1 MRLKR
6 LTAAALAVA
15 ALAGAAA
22 CGDTTAALPS
32 SPDAITG
39 ALGTY
44 TLQSINASPLPVVTR
59 RDGNGSASMVTAG
72 QLTLGA
78 GTFYQSL
85 TIADSTAAGQ
95 SSTHTSGT
103 QGTFTMTGDQ
113 IHFRAADG
121 GTWDGTYR
129 VTKIEYSITGNS
141 GPVAFLFVR
150 D

>member
-1 MRLKR
+1 MRFLR
-6 LTAAALAVA
+6 LRSAALAAALL
-15 ALAGAAA
+15 ALGACDSMSTSAIA
-22 CGDTTAALPS
+22 D
-32 SPDAITG
+32 PDAATG

-44 TLQSINASPLPVVTR
+44 TLLSINASPLPVETR
-59 RDGNGSASMVTAG
+59 RDGTGSAVVTAG

-85 TIADSTAAGQ
+85 TITDSTAAGQ

-129 VTKIEYSITGNS
+129 VTKIEYAITGNS

>member
-1 MRLKR
+1 MRFLR
-6 LTAAALAVA
+6 LRSAALAAVLL
-15 ALAGAAA
+15 ALGACDSMSTGAVV
-22 CGDTTAALPS
+22 DPNS
-32 SPDAITG
+32 VTG

-44 TLQSINASPLPVVTR
+44 TLQTINASPLPVVTR
-59 RDGNGSASMVTAG
+59 RDASGGAAIVTAG
-72 QLTLGA
+72 QLTLGG

-85 TIADSTAAGQ
+85 TITDSTAAGQ

-141 GPVAFLFVR
+141 GPVAFLFTR
-150 D
+150 N

>member
-6 LTAAALAVA
+6 LMAAALAVA

-22 CGDTTAALPS
+22 CGDTTTSSPS
-32 SPDAITG
+32 TPDAITG

-44 TLQSINASPLPVVTR
+44 TLQTINASPLPAETR
-59 RDGNGSASMVTAG
+59 RDATGASIVTAG

-78 GTFYQSL
+78 GTFFQSL
-85 TIADSTAAGQ
+85 SITDSIFAGQ
-95 SSTHTSGT
+95 SRSHVSGT

-113 IHFRAADG
+113 IHFRASDG

-141 GPVAFLFVR
+141 GPVAFLFTR